1 MSKKMFGEK
10 VEKNIR
16 YNAETDTYYVQFN
29 FSPTNDAHLR
39 GFPTIE
45 DARAYRDV
53 INAKKLD
60 YKIQKD
66 LEVIRKH
73 EAEEI
78 KNCTPYPYNTLRATH
93 FAENEV
99 DNYFMDNFDKIMEE
113 ICRDREV
120 FCVQRFFKE
129 GKTLQAIGNELGI
142 TRERVRQIL
151 AIAMKKFSRYVYSYE
166 AKQNM
171 ERDFADRHAFREQ
184 LIEEYKKKGVITD
197 DMTFEFGELKVG
209 TRNDYGATIDDLGLS
224 TRSRNCLIRGG
235 IHYIKELATYH
246 EEDLLKLRCMG
257 HKCVNEIRE
266 KLQELGLDLTGS
278 IKTK

>member
-1 MSKKMFGEK
+1 MSRKMFGEK

-29 FSPTNDAHLR
+29 FSPTGDAHLR

-53 INAKKLD
+53 INAEKLT
-60 YKIQKD
+60 YKIKKD

-78 KNCTPYPYNTLRATH
+78 KNCTPYPYNTLRATR
-93 FAENEV
+93 FADYEV
-99 DNYFMDNFDKIMEE
+99 DSYFMDNFDKIMEE

-120 FCVQRFFKE
+120 FCVQLFFKE
-129 GKTLQAIGNELGI
+129 GKTLQAIGQKLGI

-151 AIAMKKFSRYVYSYE
+151 AIAMKKFTRYICSYE
-166 AKQNM
+166 AKQKT

-184 LIEEYKKKGVITD
+184 LIEEYKKNGVITD

-209 TRNDYGATIDDLGLS
+209 KRHDYGATIDDLGLS
-224 TRSRNCLIRGG
+224 VRSRNCLVRGG
-235 IHYIKELATYH
+235 VKYVNELINYH
-246 EEDLLKLRCMG
+246 ESDLLKFRCMG
-257 HKCVNEIRE
+257 RKSVREIRE
-266 KLQELGLDLTGS
+266 RLQELGLDLLPEY
-278 IKTK
+278 